1 MSDAPRI
8 LGIDDSLT
16 IRKLLELSFAG
27 GEHALEL
34 ASTGATGLAQAL
46 RAPPRLIL
54 LDYVLPDMK
63 GIDVCTALARDE
75 RTRGVP
81 VIVMSA
87 KCDDVRAQFKGLESV
102 VGFIAKPFTPPAIV
116 SLVRGVL
123 GGARG
128 GPARAQPSGASA
140 SGFTFAEQEAAA
152 RALFARLRERFA
164 RIPQWLPE
172 LGAQAPDLFFARRI
186 LTPDCLDGLLGALAP
201 LIARGPAPAPA
212 PAGQLH
218 GSTALLPLERLLGE
232 LADQQR
238 TGVLTLTRE
247 DAQTLVYMQ
256 RGEIVLATASGR
268 DDSALRAA
276 VGASRQLLSAAQA
289 EQERSGRPA
298 LIALAEAGRISA
310 EELPAMLRAAGRRA
324 LLEAVDAGPCAFS
337 WNDQAELP
345 DFVRSHGQAIPVE
358 QLRLERM
365 RGVDDWSQVELAVG
379 SHDLVFRRA
388 ASFTKRLERFTLE
401 DVERRILTLVNQRN
415 SVKQIIDRS
424 RAPTF
429 EVFHVLFRL
438 AQVGL
443 IEPAGGDA
451 SGSRPAVERGR
462 PVLILERDA
471 DGVVAP
477 LAGLLKARGTPLVAV
492 ESAARLAERML
503 RERPQMVI
511 ANPAAGGDL
520 AGLAKQARA
529 HVETSD
535 LVLVALLDAPDQAVP
550 AGFDAALAKPVAWQD
565 LERLLDAPPAHAP
578 PPLAAATA

>member
-27 GEHALEL
+27 GELALEL
-34 ASTGATGLAQAL
+34 ASTGATGLDQAL

-63 GIDVCTALARDE
+63 GIDVCNALARDE

-87 KCDDVRAQFKGLESV
+87 KCDDVRAQFKGLVSV
-102 VGFIAKPFTPPAIV
+102 VGFIAKPFTPPAIT
-116 SLVRGVL
+116 SLVRSVL
-123 GGARG
+123 GVGTRAHAAGA
-128 GPARAQPSGASA
+128 PT
-140 SGFTFAEQEAAA
+140 SGFTFAEQEVAA

-164 RIPQWLPE
+164 RIPSWLPE
-172 LGAQAPDLFFARRI
+172 LGGEAPDVFFARRI

-201 LIARGPAPAPA
+201 LLARGHAATPP

-238 TGVLTLTRE
+238 TGVLTLTRG

-324 LLEAVDAGPCAFS
+324 LLDAVDAGPCAFA
-337 WNDQAELP
+337 WNDHTELP
-345 DFVRSHGQAIPVE
+345 DFVRSHCQPLPVE

-388 ASFTKRLERFTLE
+388 ANFVKRLERFTLE
-401 DVERRILTLVNQRN
+401 DIERRVLTLVNQRN

-443 IEPAGGDA
+443 IEPAAGDA
-451 SGSRPAVERGR
+451 SGSRPTVERGR
-462 PVLILERDA
+462 PVVILERDA
-471 DGVVAP
+471 EGVVAP
-477 LAGLLKARGTPLVAV
+477 LAGLLKARGTPLIAV
-492 ESAARLAERML
+492 ESAVRLGESML
-503 RERPQMVI
+503 SERPQMVI
-511 ANPAAGGDL
+511 ANPSAGGDL

-578 PPLAAATA
+578 IPLAVATA